1 MNKGQGR
8 ENSIGKLVAGSMLQ
22 DIATYAIDR
31 QGAAG
36 VISDP
41 ELAESAGRFQ
51 ALLLSSPSSRMW
63 RGVPHLE
70 QNPRA
75 TMADERKRLGCPRVH
90 VRFSAGTETKAAPQE
105 PKAFWH
111 MRQWQIPAFPRGS
124 LTRKRTAPH
133 WHPPDK

>member
-1 MNKGQGR
+1 MSLNHETRPSTPTCSVSGPTR
-8 ENSIGKLVAGSMLQ
+8 EGSSKAP
-22 DIATYAIDR
+22 IA
-31 QGAAG
+31 
-36 VISDP
+36 S
-41 ELAESAGRFQ
+41 SK
-51 ALLLSSPSSRMW
+51 LSSPSSRMW
-63 RGVPHLE
+63 RGVPHLA

-133 WHPPDK
+133 WQPPDK